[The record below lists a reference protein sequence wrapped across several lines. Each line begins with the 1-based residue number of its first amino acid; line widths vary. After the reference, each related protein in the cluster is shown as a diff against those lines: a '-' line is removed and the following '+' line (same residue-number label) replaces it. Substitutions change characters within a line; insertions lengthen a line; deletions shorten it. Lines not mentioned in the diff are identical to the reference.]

1 MDAADGAM
9 DKRVHA
15 ATAHLAAITRA
26 KSLSD
31 FVFADVY
38 IEVTRSERRLL
49 SDRRHVPF
57 A

>member
-15 ATAHLAAITRA
+15 ATAHLAVIIRA

-38 IEVTRSERRLL
+38 IEVTRSEPWLL